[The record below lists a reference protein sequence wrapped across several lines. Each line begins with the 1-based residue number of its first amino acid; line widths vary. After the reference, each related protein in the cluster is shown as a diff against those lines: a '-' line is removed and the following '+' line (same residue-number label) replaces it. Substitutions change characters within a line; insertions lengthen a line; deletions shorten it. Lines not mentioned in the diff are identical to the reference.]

1 MVLFEKRCPEIAK
14 TDLFLA
20 GFWKSVFFW
29 AWKNLKND
37 LFQAGSW
44 KKRCKEIDE
53 ILARVSNIAY
63 LMRDSENV
71 CFEAGQNSENNVE
84 KIVLKTAVSK
94 LFWFCFTAVSKLVC
108 SWFGAGLKLFCSR
121 VLAVFELF
129 SSVLDL
135 HTD

>member
-1 MVLFEKRCPEIAK
+1 MTYFRQDLEKNVVKKLTKFCQE
-14 TDLFLA
+14 
-20 GFWKSVFFW
+20 
-29 AWKNLKND
+29 
-37 LFQAGSW
+37 FQRFPICCGIR
-44 KKRCKEIDE
+44 KKK
-53 ILARVSNIAY
+53 
-63 LMRDSENV
+63 